1 MKKVKSNRKN
11 QDRVELAFG
20 ERGYLL
26 FGLSPPSL
34 IRSIPAPRK
43 MPHLFSTP
51 TKRIGKSHQGFPSL
65 YAAST
70 K

>member
-26 FGLSPPSL
+26 FGLSPQSL
-34 IRSIPAPRK
+34 IPSIPAPRQ

-51 TKRIGKSHQGFPSL
+51 TKCIGKSHQGLPSL